1 MIEAPYEE
9 ALMVKKTEELLII
22 RKLIEQADV
31 AWGEGDEAKATF
43 YSQQAH
49 TRALALF
56 VHSSKQFTKD
66 LEESIR

>member
-1 MIEAPYEE
+1 
-9 ALMVKKTEELLII
+9 MVKKTEELLII
-22 RKLIEQADV
+22 RKLAEQADV

-56 VHSSKQFTKD
+56 IQSNGQFTRN